1 MKQELNKKILVL
13 ESKAKMLK
21 RVCDIRNIL
30 LSNGGYS
37 IRNMEKQ
44 EIQFT
49 NANVPE
55 WEREIIRT
63 SWKATSSL
71 SHDLFKE
78 LDILSNEIINEN
90 NNNIISKKELTTK
103 YILKEKLKKKVDLL

>member
-1 MKQELNKKILVL
+1 MKQELTKKILVL

-37 IRNMEKQ
+37 TINMEKQ
-44 EIQFT
+44 EIQFG

-63 SWKATSSL
+63 SWKATSIL

-78 LDILSNEIINEN
+78 LDVLSNEIVNGTINIE
-90 NNNIISKKELTTK
+90 KE
-103 YILKEKLKKKVDLL
+103 YNAIDILKRKMKEDVDNI